1 MPEAGVRLLGRAET
15 GVLAH
20 RPQPAAVHRG
30 IGTARVRERPRRAL
44 VARGVARPVVGSIHG
59 LARAHFAATASA
71 DRIRAA
77 NATSS
82 LLPITSGVF
91 WCRFSGL
98 MSRMERQPSV
108 RSEERRVGKE
118 C

>member
-30 IGTARVRERPRRAL
+30 IGTARVRERPRRGL
-44 VARGVARPVVGSIHG
+44 VARGVARPVVRSIHG

-82 LLPITSGVF
+82 LLPITRGVSV
-91 WCRFSGL
+91 CSFSEPLLG
-98 MSRMERQPSV
+98 MAR
-108 RSEERRVGKE
+108 
-118 C
+118 

>member
-1 MPEAGVRLLGRAET
+1 MPEAGVRRPGRA
-15 GVLAH
+15 GRGGLAQ
-20 RPQPAAVHRG
+20 RPQPAAVHGG
-30 IGTARVRERPRRAL
+30 IGTARVRERPRRGL
-44 VARGVARPVVGSIHG
+44 VARGVARPVVRSIHG

-82 LLPITSGVF
+82 LLPITSVAF

-98 MSRMERQPSV
+98 ISGMEL
-108 RSEERRVGKE
+108 
-118 C
+118 